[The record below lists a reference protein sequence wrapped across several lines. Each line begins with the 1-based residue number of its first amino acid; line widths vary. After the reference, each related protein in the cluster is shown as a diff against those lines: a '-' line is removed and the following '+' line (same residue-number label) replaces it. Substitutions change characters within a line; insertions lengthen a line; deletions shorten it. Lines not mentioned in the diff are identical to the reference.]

1 MSSSSEPS
9 TEDEEEFQ
17 RLAELY
23 KMMNQELYQLDEI
36 LCAVTCEADEAR
48 RERNTALQEI
58 DDQRAST
65 APGSFMSRLA
75 QRLLTERLDGRSA
88 EELEVGA
95 MIPGH
100 SDDSSGTGMSFAIPK
115 WPSSASSSDATPS
128 SGRAE
133 LPRSASDQVGDAVMR
148 ELMTYQRYT
157 VTADM
162 ASSSGGSA
170 ADAAS
175 SSGGSVVGTDHGFA
189 PSVEGAIS
197 SSGTIPSRST
207 PSYSYGKPSNPS
219 SVAGV
224 DRAPSTDTRDFSL
237 GSAGEHVETTSSAGD
252 SSVDCWMTATRQ
264 QWCGSMGQPFRPSLR
279 TAGAGTPVDVLSKR
293 SGVQNNMRD
302 TADALRS
309 ECNEALQTLRAE
321 LDSTGARLE
330 VEEAAEA
337 AEAARLSTTGGSVS
351 GAAAAV
357 AAVLGIEPSQAER
370 IIMSTVEKGGPAVK
384 DASEASEGQHTASQ
398 EASIAD
404 LLGCSKTLQQHTEES
419 IRISLLEAGA
429 ALVGEQTESTIKV
442 VRRRLLRQAAD
453 LERSMSAAL
462 QQQVVEHWQG
472 RNHTTRMFAQ
482 QCHAS
487 LWNVDWPTPD
497 AGPQALIVDMGFL
510 HFIRWEDNGGL
521 PWDRDPALIVAMAS
535 TAALLRVVSWEA
547 YEMCR
552 AGTKKRRLIS
562 VEVQCLCK
570 ETNILRTLRLSGD
583 FVAQPQPRASGCIVD
598 QTEALRTLDEND
610 RMKSLWR
617 TLCSAVFD
625 FCVMVDLAD
634 FRITLAWN
642 DEALFQEPLVGKPL
656 FEFVEQGRGVLEK
669 MSALATTALFHNV
682 PITFIGRSGQVKFRV
697 PCACVIVASESD
709 PSDCMIGARVSRKVS
724 RKLRSI
730 IPSFSDSLRESLA
743 EFKHAERRPATNSQ
757 DHGFGPL
764 VGGAP
769 RLPGVSV
776 GDKRRAGGRTHSVS
790 SALSL
795 PSIAE
800 DAHEDGSSGNSNK
813 SQQSSAP
820 GRARSVGLGSS
831 GSSRSRSARKYETS
845 SSSSSAGSWT
855 QPGIVLGSSPISS
868 NHFAFRVAGFLLK
881 SNPAV
886 NPQDVEAVGRLW
898 TRDTWSEFCDQ
909 ELQPAQAWEEGFRHV
924 AVLLPPKA
932 ERYQT
937 LSYVYEQ
944 LSKRY
949 GELQWLDATLT
960 DPFNVACA
968 CFFNATDAAACAR
981 EWPSAA
987 PVAGA
992 AAEEV
997 LRLRGTCVPTV
1008 AALESMFPIADVTSR
1023 LTERDAVRTRVV
1035 FEDVRDALQATA
1047 FLSMNSPPAVRG
1059 T

>member
-1 MSSSSEPS
+1 MSS
-9 TEDEEEFQ
+9 
-17 RLAELY
+17 
-23 KMMNQELYQLDEI
+23 
-36 LCAVTCEADEAR
+36 
-48 RERNTALQEI
+48 
-58 DDQRAST
+58 
-65 APGSFMSRLA
+65 
-75 QRLLTERLDGRSA
+75 
-88 EELEVGA
+88 
-95 MIPGH
+95 
-100 SDDSSGTGMSFAIPK
+100 
-115 WPSSASSSDATPS
+115 
-128 SGRAE
+128 
-133 LPRSASDQVGDAVMR
+133 
-148 ELMTYQRYT
+148 
-157 VTADM
+157 
-162 ASSSGGSA
+162 
-170 ADAAS
+170 
-175 SSGGSVVGTDHGFA
+175 
-189 PSVEGAIS
+189 
-197 SSGTIPSRST
+197 
-207 PSYSYGKPSNPS
+207 
-219 SVAGV
+219 
-224 DRAPSTDTRDFSL
+224 
-237 GSAGEHVETTSSAGD
+237 
-252 SSVDCWMTATRQ
+252 
-264 QWCGSMGQPFRPSLR
+264 
-279 TAGAGTPVDVLSKR
+279 
-293 SGVQNNMRD
+293 
-302 TADALRS
+302 
-309 ECNEALQTLRAE
+309 
-321 LDSTGARLE
+321 
-330 VEEAAEA
+330 
-337 AEAARLSTTGGSVS
+337 
-351 GAAAAV
+351 
-357 AAVLGIEPSQAER
+357 
-370 IIMSTVEKGGPAVK
+370 
-384 DASEASEGQHTASQ
+384 
-398 EASIAD
+398 
-404 LLGCSKTLQQHTEES
+404 
-419 IRISLLEAGA
+419 
-429 ALVGEQTESTIKV
+429 
-442 VRRRLLRQAAD
+442 
-453 LERSMSAAL
+453 AL

-487 LWNVDWPTPD
+487 LWNVDWPTSD

-570 ETNILRTLRLSGD
+570 ETNVLRTLRVSGD

-598 QTEALRTLDEND
+598 QTEALRTLDENAK
-610 RMKSLWR
+610 MKSLWR

-669 MSALATTALFHNV
+669 MSALATTAMFHNV

-697 PCACVIVASESD
+697 PCTCVIVASESD

-730 IPSFSDSLRESLA
+730 IPAFSDSLRESLA
-743 EFKHAERRPATNSQ
+743 EFKHAERRSASNPQ
-757 DHGFGPL
+757 DHGVAPLAGGPSR
-764 VGGAP
+764 VSGATAAE
-769 RLPGVSV
+769 
-776 GDKRRAGGRTHSVS
+776 RRRTGRTHSVS

-800 DAHEDGSSGNSNK
+800 EAHEDGSSGNSNK

-868 NHFAFRVAGFLLK
+868 SHFAFRVAGFLLK
-881 SNPAV
+881 SNPTV

-909 ELQPAQAWEEGFRHV
+909 ELQPTQAWQEGFRHV

-932 ERYQT
+932 ERYHT

-1047 FLSMNSPPAVRG
+1047 FLSMNSLPAARG